1 MLGEA
6 AAAAEESADRAALD
20 LRPADATMAAREEA
34 SMDRF
39 TARLGLGLAL
49 GGLVL
54 LSAPERVEAG

>member
-6 AAAAEESADRAALD
+6 AASAEESADRAALD
-20 LRPADATMAAREEA
+20 LRPAGATMAAREEA

-49 GGLVL
+49 GGMVL

>member
-20 LRPADATMAAREEA
+20 LPEGGVTMVSREEA
-34 SMDRF
+34 SMDRL
-39 TARLGLGLAL
+39 ARLGFGLAL
-49 GGLVL
+49 GGAVL